1 MKNYRLFILGFVTAS
16 FVLLTG
22 FGKSGVNHAL
32 PPAEK
37 QAASNE
43 VKEKQSKSKESSV
56 KSKQKKTK
64 NKQKAA
70 SVPSAKNSAVEEV
83 ELQKTLDLSMPFKD
97 FENPSL
103 TIERNRVAQE
113 ESLNIFSSEKK
124 KKSRPLYLDG
134 QMLMSQ
140 EPEED
145 KRKSLDG
152 AGIVINLKR

>member
-16 FVLLTG
+16 FILLTG
-22 FGKSGVNHAL
+22 FEKSDVNNAL

-43 VKEKQSKSKESSV
+43 VKEVQPKRKESLV
-56 KSKQKKTK
+56 KSKKKKTK
-64 NKQKAA
+64 NKQKTV
-70 SVPSAKNSAVEEV
+70 SVPSVKNSAAEEV
-83 ELQKTLDLSMPFKD
+83 ELQKPLDLSMPFKD
-97 FENPSL
+97 SESASL
-103 TIERNRVAQE
+103 TIEQNRADQG
-113 ESLNIFSSEKK
+113 ESLNIFSSEKEK
-124 KKSRPLYLDG
+124 KPRPLYLDG

-140 EPEED
+140 EPEGD